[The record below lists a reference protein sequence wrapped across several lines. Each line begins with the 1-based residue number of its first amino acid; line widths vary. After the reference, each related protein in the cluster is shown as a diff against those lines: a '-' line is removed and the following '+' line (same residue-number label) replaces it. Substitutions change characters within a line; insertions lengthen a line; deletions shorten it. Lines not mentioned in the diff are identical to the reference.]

1 MKMAYCDYIA
11 HIMKQG
17 LSMLDKDKM
26 VLAIGVTTYDTD
38 ANGSFVS
45 TKKTFK
51 VKDTQGK
58 TYTVTVEED
67 HA

>member
-1 MKMAYCDYIA
+1 MKFAYCDYIA
-11 HIMKQG
+11 YVMKQG
-17 LSMLDKDKM
+17 LSMLDKDKKI
-26 VLAIGVTTYDTD
+26 LAVGIINYDTNAD
-38 ANGSFVS
+38 GSFMS